1 METALFFYNILIII
15 AFAVC
20 SIEYFLLYYKHRDK
34 SQLWIAIVFLLFIF
48 DNLQLY
54 MFEFLPGFTQV
65 YFLHVSSFKY
75 LASILTFLI
84 IFSYRLTIIA
94 FQKKPLR
101 SSEAIFWFVIFLLT
115 IFTTAVSSS
124 SEFNLLD
131 NILLS
136 ITVIGVFADGLYSY
150 RRDGGFPKRP
160 FVPEIGP
167 FFLVASLFF
176 EVCDFCEAMLGT
188 SGFYILNQQRPLS
201 IELLSIFYS
210 AAAIYFLF
218 KRQIVIEKFEGTSL
232 EEIDKD
238 LLKKFGDAY
247 GLTARENEILGYLL
261 QGISNAEICKATF
274 ISEGT
279 VKTHSHNIYIKLDI
293 KNRAQLGK
301 KLREFQ
307 KIK

>member
-54 MFEFLPGFTQV
+54 MFEFLPGFMQI
-65 YFLHVSSFKY
+65 YFMHVSSFEY
-75 LASILTFLI
+75 IASTLTFFI
-84 IFSYRLTIIA
+84 IFSYRLTIISL
-94 FQKKPLR
+94 QMKTLR

-115 IFTTAVSSS
+115 IFTTAVSRNIK
-124 SEFNLLD
+124 FNLLD

-136 ITVIGVFADGLYSY
+136 LTVVGVFAGGLYSY
-150 RRDGGFPKRP
+150 RKEGGFPKRA
-160 FVPEIGP
+160 FVPEVGP
-167 FFLVASLFF
+167 FFLIASLIF
-176 EVCDFCEAMLGT
+176 EVCDFIEALLGT

-210 AAAIYFLF
+210 AAAISFLF
-218 KRQIVIEKFEGTSL
+218 KRQIVVEKFEGISL

-238 LLKKFGDAY
+238 LLKQFGHAY
-247 GLTARENEILGYLL
+247 GLTSRENEILGYLL

-279 VKTHSHNIYIKLDI
+279 VKTHSHNIYTKLDI

-307 KIK
+307 KKK